1 MPGICVVMGEY
12 IECQEESH
20 RASSLYLNCT
30 FSSSPPRYDLMSFV
44 CEE

>member
-12 IECQEESH
+12 IECHEEIGKG
-20 RASSLYLNCT
+20 SSIYLDCT
-30 FSSSPPRYDLMSFV
+30 FFSSPPRYDLMSFV